1 MIDEI
6 TRWITDYGYWA
17 VFLGTMIEGET
28 AAFLSGIAAHN
39 QLLSYPWAML
49 FAAFGGIVSDNVLF
63 LVGRYA
69 GARVLPYF
77 HRHKDK
83 IIRAQTLIRQQENW
97 VIIGVRF
104 AYGMRTVGPIIIG
117 ASKVNPLKFI
127 ILNIIGGAI
136 WGCGIVSI
144 GYFMSSLVRSLPFHT
159 YLVWF
164 LVVIVIIL
172 IWIFI
177 RGNGVNRFKK

>member
-1 MIDEI
+1 MVDEV

-49 FAAFGGIVSDNVLF
+49 FAVLGGIASDNILF

-69 GARVLPYF
+69 GTRVLPHF
-77 HRHKDK
+77 HRHRDK
-83 IIRAQTLIRQQENW
+83 IIWAQGLIRQQENW

-117 ASKVNPLKFI
+117 ASQVSPLKFI
-127 ILNIIGGAI
+127 ILNIMGGVI

-144 GYFMSSLVRSLPFHT
+144 GYFMSSLVQSLPIHT
-159 YLVWF
+159 YLAWL
-164 LVVIVIIL
+164 LVVIIIAL
-172 IWIFI
+172 MWIFI
-177 RGNGVNRFKK
+177 RRKGSDQFKK